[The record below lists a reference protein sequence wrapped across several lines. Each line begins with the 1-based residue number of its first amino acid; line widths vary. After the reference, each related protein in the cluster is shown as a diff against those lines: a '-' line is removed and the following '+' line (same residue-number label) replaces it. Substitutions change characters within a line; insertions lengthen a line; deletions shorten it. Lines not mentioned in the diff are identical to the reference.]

1 MGRVSTDPKTSLRK
15 AMNLRGMTTAKLSEI
30 TGIPMGSI
38 NSAAGGFQRLRP
50 DRVRAIAEVLHV
62 TPEELRDVTGSKPT
76 TDFLYEKPKPRKRT
90 EPHAPANKEGIVVQP
105 PMSETEKLRL
115 YMNQLERRVRTL
127 EAQVKEL
134 ADD

>member
-1 MGRVSTDPKTSLRK
+1 
-15 AMNLRGMTTAKLSEI
+15 MNMRGVTALELARE
-30 TGIPMGSI
+30 TGIPLGSI

-50 DRVRAIAEVLHV
+50 DRVALIAKALRV

-76 TDFLYEKPKPRKRT
+76 TDYLAKPKPRKRT
-90 EPHAPANKEGIVVQP
+90 ELHAPANKEGIVIQP

-115 YMNQLERRVRTL
+115 YMHQLERRVRAL

>member
-15 AMNLRGMTTAKLSEI
+15 AMNMRGVTAARLSEL
-30 TGIPMGSI
+30 TGVPMGSI
-38 NSAAGGFQRLRP
+38 NSIAAGFSKCGPARAEVF
-50 DRVRAIAEVLHV
+50 AIALRV
-62 TPEELRDVTGSKPT
+62 TPEELCDITAN
-76 TDFLYEKPKPRKRT
+76 TDFLAKPAKPKPTRRT
-90 EPHAPANKEGIVVQP
+90 ELHAPANKDGIVVQP

-115 YMNQLERRVRTL
+115 YMNQLERRVRAL

>member
-15 AMNLRGMTTAKLSEI
+15 AMNMRGVTAARLSEL
-30 TGIPMGSI
+30 TGVPMGSI
-38 NSAAGGFQRLRP
+38 NSIAAGFSKCSTKRAEAFAVALR
-50 DRVRAIAEVLHV
+50 V
-62 TPEELRDVTGSKPT
+62 TPEELRDITAN
-76 TDFLYEKPKPRKRT
+76 TDFLYKPAKPKPTRRT
-90 EPHAPANKEGIVVQP
+90 ELHAPANKEGIVVQP

-115 YMNQLERRVRTL
+115 YMHQLERRVRAL

>member
-15 AMNLRGMTTAKLSEI
+15 AMNMRGVTAAKLSEL
-30 TGIPMGSI
+30 TGVPMGSI
-38 NSAAGGFQRLRP
+38 NSIAAGFSKCGTKR
-50 DRVRAIAEVLHV
+50 AEVFAAALHV
-62 TPEELRDVTGSKPT
+62 TPAELRDITAN
-76 TDFLYEKPKPRKRT
+76 TDFLTKPAKPKPAKRT
-90 EPHAPANKEGIVVQP
+90 ELHAPANKDGIVVQP

-115 YMNQLERRVRTL
+115 YMNQLERRVRAL

>member
-15 AMNLRGMTTAKLSEI
+15 AMNMRGVTATKLSAM
-30 TGIPMGSI
+30 TGVPMGSI
-38 NSAAGGFQRLRP
+38 NSIAAGFSKCSTKR
-50 DRVRAIAEVLHV
+50 AEVFADALRV
-62 TPEELRDVTGSKPT
+62 TPDELRDITAN
-76 TDFLYEKPKPRKRT
+76 TDFLAKPAKPRNAL
-90 EPHAPANKEGIVVQP
+90 HAPANKDGIVVQP

-115 YMNQLERRVRTL
+115 YMNQLERRVRAL

>member
-15 AMNLRGMTTAKLSEI
+15 AMNMRGVTAARLSEL
-30 TGIPMGSI
+30 TGVPMGSI
-38 NSAAGGFQRLRP
+38 NSIAAGFSKCGPARAEVF
-50 DRVRAIAEVLHV
+50 AIALRV
-62 TPEELRDVTGSKPT
+62 TPDELRDITAN
-76 TDFLYEKPKPRKRT
+76 TDFLAKPAKPKPTKRNAL
-90 EPHAPANKEGIVVQP
+90 HAPANKDGIVVQP

-115 YMNQLERRVRTL
+115 YMHQLERRVRAL